1 MMQVIA
7 MKFHV
12 GAYVVTALAVRLVV
26 CSAAWA
32 SESPNIV
39 ETSTKPFLDISSTAS
54 YVAEPSVQA
63 SEKQLS
69 FKTLVHKSLFIND
82 REAQKFEQV
91 WNATLV
97 KDRLGTPVGGMTT
110 PDAASE
116 DGSDRAAR
124 LELAAREET
133 YQFMSRLFFSLKP
146 MAFVRE
152 ALEPLSRPLEVHRNR
167 NGSMETGFFVGPN
180 RPVGDGSGER
190 VLGFRLW
197 VSPSHNINA
206 MVDIGSNLKISFLD
220 GDVVEARLI
229 SGDGTRFFGVQRVG
243 PESAMLVLGFG
254 F

>member
-1 MMQVIA
+1 
-7 MKFHV
+7 MKSRFCVYLITAFAV
-12 GAYVVTALAVRLVV
+12 GLIVCPAAV
-26 CSAAWA
+26 A
-32 SESPNIV
+32 SESAKTVDN
-39 ETSTKPFLDISSTAS
+39 STKPFLDISSTAS

-63 SEKQLS
+63 SEKQIS
-69 FKTLVHKSLFIND
+69 FKTLINKSLFMND
-82 REAQKFEQV
+82 REAQKFEQA
-91 WNATLV
+91 WSSTLA
-97 KDRLGTPVGGMTT
+97 KDRLGMAVGGMASQ
-110 PDAASE
+110 DAASE
-116 DGSDRAAR
+116 EGSDRAAR
-124 LELAAREET
+124 LELVAREET

-146 MAFVRE
+146 MAIVKE

-190 VLGFRLW
+190 MLGFRLW

-206 MVDIGSNLKISFLD
+206 MLNIGSNLKISFLD
-220 GDVVEARLI
+220 GGVVDARLI

>member
-1 MMQVIA
+1 MIQVIA
-7 MKFHV
+7 MKFSF
-12 GAYVVTALAVRLVV
+12 GAYFVTALAVGLVV
-26 CSAAWA
+26 CPAAVA
-32 SESPNIV
+32 SESAKTAEN
-39 ETSTKPFLDISSTAS
+39 STKPFLDISSSSS

-63 SEKQLS
+63 PEKQIS
-69 FKTLVHKSLFIND
+69 FKTLIHKSLFMND
-82 REAQKFEQV
+82 REAQKFEQA
-91 WNATLV
+91 WNSTLA
-97 KDRLGTPVGGMTT
+97 KDRLGMAIGGMTS

-116 DGSDRAAR
+116 EGSDKAAR
-124 LELAAREET
+124 LELVAREET

-146 MAFVRE
+146 IALVKE
-152 ALEPLSRPLEVHRNR
+152 TLEPLSRPLEVHKNR
-167 NGSMETGFFVGPN
+167 NGVMETGFFVGPN

-190 VLGFRLW
+190 MLGFRLW
-197 VSPSHNINA
+197 ISPSHNINA